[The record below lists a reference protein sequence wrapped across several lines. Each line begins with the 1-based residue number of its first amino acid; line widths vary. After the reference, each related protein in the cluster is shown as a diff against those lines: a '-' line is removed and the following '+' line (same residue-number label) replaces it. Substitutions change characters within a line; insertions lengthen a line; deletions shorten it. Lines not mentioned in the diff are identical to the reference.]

1 MGTLNFSGWRP
12 IRIYIAKGR
21 VMVDWARLM
30 DTPLLEPFFQHG
42 VQSQLKLPFHLAFRR
57 QTPLEDLLAW
67 HEASAGLSPTLVI
80 FHVTRCGSTLIT
92 QALGQSPHH
101 LQLSEPAPVDFL
113 LREALPSGLL
123 DEAQAVRAL
132 RAWASAWAQRCDSAS
147 PTLQSCSIK
156 LDAWNTDK
164 AALVA
169 QAWPEARWVFLAR
182 EPLSVLVS
190 QMRERA
196 FFLVPG
202 TLGACLDGLGI
213 HELAAMPAD
222 LFCARVLGDIYAA
235 MAREFVPE
243 RTLLLDHAELPAAI
257 EAQVLPHM
265 RWHASAQDRA
275 RIRERC
281 AMHGKHPHQ
290 AYLPDTE
297 TKHSMASDHLQSLAE
312 RWIMP
317 HYRQLQNLRLTQ
329 RSGAGLSIEEVSP

>member
-1 MGTLNFSGWRP
+1 MGALNFSGWRP
-12 IRIYIAKGR
+12 IRIYVAKGQ

-30 DTPLLEPFFQHG
+30 DEPLLEPFFQHG
-42 VQSQLKLPFHLAFRR
+42 IQGQLKRPFHLAYRR
-57 QTPLEDLLAW
+57 QTTLDDLLAW
-67 HEASAGLSPTLVI
+67 HEASAGLSPALVI

-113 LREALPSGLL
+113 LREALPRGLL
-123 DEAQAVRAL
+123 SETQVVRAL
-132 RAWASAWAQRCDSAS
+132 RAWSSAWGQRCDSSS
-147 PTLQSCSIK
+147 PALQSLSIK

-164 AALVA
+164 ASLVA
-169 QAWPEARWVFLAR
+169 QAWPEAQWVFLAR

-202 TLGACLDGLGI
+202 ALGPCLDGLGI
-213 HELAAMPAD
+213 HELARMPAE

-235 MAREFVPE
+235 MAREFAPE

-257 EAQVLPHM
+257 ETHVLPHM

-275 RIRERC
+275 RMHERC
-281 AMHGKHPHQ
+281 AMHGKHPYQ

-312 RWIMP
+312 QWIAP
-317 HYRQLQNLRLTQ
+317 HYQRLQALRHAQ
-329 RSGAGLSIEEVSP
+329 RTTAQTAHEEALP